1 MTTRIEWPTLLLLAA
16 TYVIWAL
23 AIFWLVEVAL
33 WAAVI
38 VVALAITQHSSLQH
52 EVIHGHPTTNH
63 TLNTILVCPPLSLVI
78 PYLRFRDTHLAHHMD
93 SRLTDPYDDPESNFL
108 DAGEWESLPR
118 WFQALL
124 SWNNTLAGRLI
135 VGPLIGTVHFIR
147 SDWGLRHQRVVWR
160 GWLWHLPASAAVLAV
175 IAASPMPIWAYLL
188 ACYLALSIL
197 RIRTFLEHRAHE
209 LSRARSVLV
218 EDRGP
223 LALLFLNNNLHV
235 VHHMHPGVPWYK
247 LPALLRAERDRFLK
261 ANEGYRYGSYGEVF
275 RKYFLSRKD
284 PVAHPLWRRE

>member
-38 VVALAITQHSSLQH
+38 VAALAITQHSSLQH

-63 TLNTILVCPPLSLVI
+63 TLNTILVCPPLTLVI

-247 LPALLRAERDRFLK
+247 LPVLLRAERDRFLK